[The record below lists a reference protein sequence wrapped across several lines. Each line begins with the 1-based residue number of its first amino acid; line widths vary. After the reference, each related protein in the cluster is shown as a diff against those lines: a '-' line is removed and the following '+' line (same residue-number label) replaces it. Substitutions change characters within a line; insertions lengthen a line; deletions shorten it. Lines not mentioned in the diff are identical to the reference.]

1 MKPSPQSLPS
11 LLALTRDDPFVSHA
25 AQVESMITAG
35 IGFIQ
40 LRSKALEGSSLV
52 DEARRAV
59 DYARR
64 TDSVC
69 IINDC
74 PHAAAQAGAH
84 GVHLG
89 MKDFSPAG
97 ARALLGE
104 SAIIGRTV
112 HSLPEAKQ
120 VMKEAVCDYVGVGP
134 YRLSKTKSMLSP
146 VLGHEEILEIRKI
159 LAPLPVFLIGGLGLD
174 DFGLIDDLGIKGLA
188 VCSAL
193 SGKAFGDNLKAF
205 VSHSKLCAK
214 TEELA

>member
-69 IINDC
+69 IIND
-74 PHAAAQAGAH
+74 
-84 GVHLG
+84 
-89 MKDFSPAG
+89 
-97 ARALLGE
+97 
-104 SAIIGRTV
+104 
-112 HSLPEAKQ
+112 
-120 VMKEAVCDYVGVGP
+120 
-134 YRLSKTKSMLSP
+134 
-146 VLGHEEILEIRKI
+146 
-159 LAPLPVFLIGGLGLD
+159 
-174 DFGLIDDLGIKGLA
+174 
-188 VCSAL
+188 
-193 SGKAFGDNLKAF
+193 
-205 VSHSKLCAK
+205 
-214 TEELA
+214 